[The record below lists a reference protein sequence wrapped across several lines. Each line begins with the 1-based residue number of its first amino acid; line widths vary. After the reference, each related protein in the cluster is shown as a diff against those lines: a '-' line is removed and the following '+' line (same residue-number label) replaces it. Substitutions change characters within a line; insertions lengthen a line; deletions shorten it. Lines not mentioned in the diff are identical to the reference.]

1 MIASTSAYPGADGM
15 LAFIDAA
22 VIAYTRYEA
31 PQRQACTEIMLWVA
45 EGRLPATTS
54 VLVIEE
60 VWHLEFR
67 GRPPLPV
74 GTAQV
79 ASELFPV
86 LLSVTPDHLRDA
98 MRRDSPGLGTADRL
112 HAAVA
117 IEAGCEVIVT
127 TDRAFDGLDGLRR
140 VDPRDTAAVKA
151 LVGG

>member
-1 MIASTSAYPGADGM
+1 MIASTSSSRRADRV

-22 VIAYTRYEA
+22 VIAYTRYDA
-31 PQRQACTEIMLWVA
+31 PQRQACTEIMSWVA

-60 VWHLEFR
+60 VWHLELR
-67 GRPPLPV
+67 GRPPLPA
-74 GTAQV
+74 GTARL

-98 MRRDSPGLGTADRL
+98 MQRDSPGLGTADRL
-112 HAAVA
+112 HAVVA

-127 TDRAFDGLDGLRR
+127 TDRAFDALAGLRR
-140 VDPRDTAAVKA
+140 VDPLDTAAVKA